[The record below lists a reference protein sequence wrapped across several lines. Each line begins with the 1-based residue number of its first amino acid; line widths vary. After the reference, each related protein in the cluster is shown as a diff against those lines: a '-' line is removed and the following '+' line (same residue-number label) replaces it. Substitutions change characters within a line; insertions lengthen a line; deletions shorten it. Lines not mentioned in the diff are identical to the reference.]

1 MTPMTDTPEALAAV
15 LPHLA
20 PHDRIAVDTEADSL
34 HCYFEKLC
42 LIQITVGGVDML
54 IDPLAPMD
62 LTPLWTAWAGK
73 EILLHG
79 ADYDLRLLRRSG
91 CPTPARVF
99 DTMLAARLSGVT
111 GFSYA
116 ALAEKYFG
124 VKIAKASQKANWA
137 MRPLPPQMLEYAV
150 NDTRHLGEIARIL
163 EADLIRLGRMEWFRQ
178 SCERAIRSAEV
189 DKDID
194 PDQLWRIAGSGHLR
208 GRAAAIFREL
218 WRWRDDEAR
227 RLDKPTFH
235 ILHSEKLV
243 EAAMEIEAGRQPEI
257 RHLRGSRAQRFF
269 EAADRGLAMDESQ
282 WPKVVRT
289 PRNRPSQ
296 AQYDRFL
303 ELKKHRDQIA
313 TEVQLDP
320 SLIAAKAVLESLA
333 FRPDEALPKLLPWQ
347 RELLKV

>member
-1 MTPMTDTPEALAAV
+1 MAPMTDTPEALAAV
-15 LPHLA
+15 LPLLA

-42 LIQITVGGVDML
+42 LIQISVPGSDML
-54 IDPLAPMD
+54 IDPLAKVD
-62 LTPLWTAWAGK
+62 LAPLWSAWSEK
-73 EILLHG
+73 EIVLHG

-91 CPTPARVF
+91 CPTPSRVF
-99 DTMLAARLSGVT
+99 DTMLAARLSGVAE
-111 GFSYA
+111 FSYA
-116 ALAEKYFG
+116 ALVEKYFG

-137 MRPLPPQMLEYAV
+137 TRPLSPMMLEYAV
-150 NDTRHLGEIARIL
+150 NDTRHLAAIADIL
-163 EADLIRLGRMEWFRQ
+163 QADLERLGRMPWFRQ
-178 SCERAIRSAEV
+178 SCERAVRSAEI
-189 DKDID
+189 DKEID
-194 PDQLWRIAGSGHLR
+194 PDQLWRIPGSGHLR

-243 EAAMEIEAGRQPEI
+243 DAAIDLDAGRQVEI
-257 RHLRGSRAQRFF
+257 RHLRGSRADRFF
-269 EAADRGLAMDESQ
+269 AAAKRGLETDESQ
-282 WPKVVRT
+282 WPKVIRT

-296 AQYDRFL
+296 AQFDRFL

-313 TEVQLDP
+313 HQVQLDP
-320 SLIAAKAVLESLA
+320 SLIAPKAMLEGLA
-333 FRPDEALPKLLPWQ
+333 FRPDESLPKLLPWQ